1 MPRVK
6 RSARGQAHRNP
17 EGVLHIAAGGY
28 GFVDTPEGEFF
39 VPASKMGGAFDG
51 DTVEIKPVSV
61 NYDHPQP
68 KKEHNAVGKRPTARV
83 VGIVA
88 RAHDTVVGR
97 YEVAEPFG
105 VVVPE
110 DSRIHHDIFTMH
122 ADNPGVRDGDIV
134 RVRIVQYPSRYAAAT
149 GIVEEVVGRAQSRG
163 VAVDAIVASH
173 NLRTD
178 FPPEALA
185 DAGEARVDA
194 ASALREGYADL
205 RDRCVFTIDPADARD
220 FDDALSLDA
229 VDGGWR
235 LGVHIADVSWY
246 VKPGTALD
254 DEARMRA
261 TSVYL
266 VDRVIP
272 MLPEALCNGVCS
284 LAPGEDRRCVTVD
297 MVLNESAEVVD
308 VSFYPAVI
316 RSCARLDYDQVQ
328 EMFDTA
334 CSDNATCPVGPEE
347 GVPCSNSPALAKVPL
362 ALSRRAELRV
372 APPAPGQGCVFSFD
386 RVSGPRGRAHVDV
399 GDFEACCC
407 SAW

>member
-17 EGVLHIAAGGY
+17 EGVLQVASGGY
-28 GFVDTPEGEFF
+28 GFVDTPEGEYF

-61 NYDHPQP
+61 NYDRPQP
-68 KKEHNAVGKRPTARV
+68 KKEHNVVGKRPTARV
-83 VGIVA
+83 VGIVE

-105 VVVPE
+105 IVIPE
-110 DSRIHHDIFTMH
+110 DSRIRHDIFTMH

-149 GIVEEVVGRAQSRG
+149 GVVEEVIGHAQSRG
-163 VAVDAIVASH
+163 LEVDAIIASH
-173 NLRTD
+173 NLRTE

-185 DAGEARVDA
+185 DAGEVRVDA
-194 ASALREGYADL
+194 ESALREGYVDL

-284 LAPGEDRRCVTVD
+284 LAPGEDRRCFTVD
-297 MVLNESAEVVD
+297 MVLDESAEVVD

-328 EMFDTA
+328 EMFDSGTRLAARPGAGDAMLKQSCFGESATGTFASCGTA
-334 CSDNATCPVGPEE
+334 RGTPRP
-347 GVPCSNSPALAKVPL
+347 
-362 ALSRRAELRV
+362 
-372 APPAPGQGCVFSFD
+372 PPACVSLLDARRRKRAWAF
-386 RVSGPRGRAHVDV
+386 RGGSHHIH
-399 GDFEACCC
+399 
-407 SAW
+407 